1 MFGRGTYRRTLLR
14 GALGA
19 AFGGVLLGGLF
30 YSREVE
36 PADVEVV
43 PVSLVLPRLD
53 ERFDGYCIALVSDL
67 HADGWM
73 TPGRVLGLVNLVNA
87 EEPDLVAVTG
97 DFATNSWLRSLI
109 RHVPGLVAPLRRLRA
124 PDGTLA
130 VLGNHDH
137 ETNSQVVRYTLAA
150 ASVTEL
156 NNTILTLQRH
166 GASLHLCG
174 IDSALK
180 GTPRLDLVLQSLP
193 EEGAAILLA
202 HEPDFADKS
211 AATGRFDLQ
220 LSGHSH
226 GGQVRLP
233 VLGSQPFLPK
243 LGRRYTSGL
252 YRVGWMFLYTTR
264 GLGNHPRFRF
274 NCRPEITVL
283 TLRAPESSVPSRGP
297 SWRQTQRSTTAPASS
312 TTPSSDPSP
321 ARRATRPSLA

>member
-1 MFGRGTYRRTLLR
+1 MLR

-19 AFGGVLLGGLF
+19 VFGGALLGGLV
-30 YSREVE
+30 YAREVE

-43 PVSLVLPRLD
+43 SVSLVLPHLD
-53 ERFDGYCIALVSDL
+53 ERFEGYRIALVSDL

-73 TPGRVLGLVNLVNA
+73 TPGRVLGLVDLVNA
-87 EEPDLVAVTG
+87 EEPDLIALTG
-97 DFATNSWLRSLI
+97 DFATYSRLRSLI
-109 RHVPGLVAPLRRLRA
+109 RYVPDLVAPLRRLRA

-150 ASVTEL
+150 AGVAEL
-156 NNTILTLQRH
+156 NNTILTVQRH

-174 IDSALK
+174 VDSTLDGA
-180 GTPRLDLVLQSLP
+180 PRLDLVLQNLSQ
-193 EEGAAILLA
+193 EGAAILLA
-202 HEPDFADKS
+202 HEPDFADES
-211 AATGRFDLQ
+211 AAMDRFDLQ

-233 VLGSQPFLPK
+233 VLGAQPLLPK

-252 YRVGWMFLYTTR
+252 YKVGGMFLYTNR

-274 NCRPEITVL
+274 NCRPEITIL
-283 TLRAPESSVPSRGP
+283 TLKAPENSVSTGRSP
-297 SWRQTQRSTTAPASS
+297 WRQI
-312 TTPSSDPSP
+312 
-321 ARRATRPSLA
+321 